1 MVRRESAD
9 LTTEDYGRSAV
20 RGFGLR
26 QPSKEFVFEC
36 IKMRETARSPTQKLP
51 STAIYCHLIAAKPL
65 RLFQPVFSLLAP
77 RGRAAS
83 MGPGVRTVSGA
94 GRSLGKKLP
103 PSASLS
109 HVRRNRQQSEM
120 LLAAAIAEGR
130 AVAKRASSNEVRD
143 LINGGK
149 LPDRAEKADG
159 IPRANTD
166 KMKSIESRHLE
177 LENDVVSNQRFG
189 GHFRSDR
196 RRLVLVEVT
205 PTRVARLGVEL
216 IEAVS
221 GAADG
226 DPELAGFSE
235 TSLAP

>member
-1 MVRRESAD
+1 
-9 LTTEDYGRSAV
+9 
-20 RGFGLR
+20 
-26 QPSKEFVFEC
+26 
-36 IKMRETARSPTQKLP
+36 
-51 STAIYCHLIAAKPL
+51 
-65 RLFQPVFSLLAP
+65 
-77 RGRAAS
+77 

-205 PTRVARLGVEL
+205 PTRVAVW
-216 IEAVS
+216 
-221 GAADG
+221 
-226 DPELAGFSE
+226 GFN
-235 TSLAP
+235 

>member
-1 MVRRESAD
+1 MATVRRESAD
-9 LTTEDYGRSAV
+9 LTIEDYGRSAV
-20 RGFGLR
+20 REFGLR

-65 RLFQPVFSLLAP
+65 RLFQPVFSLCP

-120 LLAAAIAEGR
+120 LLAAAIAKGR

-149 LPDRAEKADG
+149 LRSWRKPKG
-159 IPRANTD
+159 
-166 KMKSIESRHLE
+166 
-177 LENDVVSNQRFG
+177 
-189 GHFRSDR
+189 FRER
-196 RRLVLVEVT
+196 T
-205 PTRVARLGVEL
+205 PTK
-216 IEAVS
+216 
-221 GAADG
+221 
-226 DPELAGFSE
+226 
-235 TSLAP
+235 